1 MIGGAER
8 GYPQLAQAQGDVREV
23 YRGGFVGQLVSGAV
37 WLLAA
42 AAGTWLSA
50 GAAVIVLW
58 VGGVLIFPLTSW
70 CLRLSGRPAALP
82 GGHPMAALATQIA
95 FTVPPGMLVAVAL
108 AQYRPEWFLQ
118 LRPPGQP
125 GAPPAGPSKP
135 DVDQPRPDL
144 LRACA
149 NSDRARGV
157 ERGTGHQLV
166 AGQRMGHLVWCGPPR
181 ELPRTHIAGVDKRY
195 RRGSQQGQESTRSH
209 DHSLWCACSKEP
221 GLKDPEVRG
230 ESSPVT
236 RSTTAPY
243 LFRPRPQRDNRHRTD
258 TSAVRA
264 SPAAKRATSRLP
276 ATGRINVSRPSEC
289 VQMRRGVG
297 PQGVRR
303 TVSNDTAGCRI
314 GPRSGALPLQPQ
326 GLVIP
331 AGAVRRASV
340 EQAFQ

>member
-37 WLLAA
+37 RLLAA

-50 GAAVIVLW
+50 GAAVIVLR

-144 LRACA
+144 RW
-149 NSDRARGV
+149 SSGDRDGPGGIERRARHELV
-157 ERGTGHQLV
+157 TWQGTC
-166 AGQRMGHLVWCGPPR
+166 HLARRRPPGGLPGP
-181 ELPRTHIAGVDKRY
+181 HIPGVDRHRGGGGQDGRTGTRPHDPRLGEGSTDPGRRWMLGVRSNRLGLPSMLGAEPGDWLSSPRVRCRRSTAVTSGSAQSAARSWVSSGGR
-195 RRGSQQGQESTRSH
+195 RRG
-209 DHSLWCACSKEP
+209 
-221 GLKDPEVRG
+221 
-230 ESSPVT
+230 
-236 RSTTAPY
+236 
-243 LFRPRPQRDNRHRTD
+243 
-258 TSAVRA
+258 
-264 SPAAKRATSRLP
+264 
-276 ATGRINVSRPSEC
+276 RIPL
-289 VQMRRGVG
+289 
-297 PQGVRR
+297 RR
-303 TVSNDTAGCRI
+303 TGTPASCNARNTSWMVLSRWAAISATVHCRWW
-314 GPRSGALPLQPQ
+314 
-326 GLVIP
+326 
-331 AGAVRRASV
+331 
-340 EQAFQ
+340 

>member
-1 MIGGAER
+1 MWCLPVYPDHGVRLVDRVDLHALLTVGAHRDDVTRCEV
-8 GYPQLAQAQGDVREV
+8 LELGDDVPC
-23 YRGGFVGQLVSGAV
+23 
-37 WLLAA
+37 
-42 AAGTWLSA
+42 A
-50 GAAVIVLW
+50 GARQIVED
-58 VGGVLIFPLTSW
+58 V
-70 CLRLSGRPAALP
+70 
-82 GGHPMAALATQIA
+82 
-95 FTVPPGMLVAVAL
+95 VAV
-108 AQYRPEWFLQ
+108 
-118 LRPPGQP
+118 
-125 GAPPAGPSKP
+125 PAGPSEP
-135 DVDQPRPDL
+135 DLDQPRPDL
-144 LRACA
+144 LRACG

-157 ERGTGHQLV
+157 ERGAGHQLV

-243 LFRPRPQRDNRHRTD
+243 LFRPRPQRDNRQRTD

-276 ATGRINVSRPSEC
+276 VTGRINVSRPSEC

-297 PQGVRR
+297 PQGIHRSIDR
-303 TVSNDTAGCRI
+303 TEVGIAPPGTFSTTGQPAA
-314 GPRSGALPLQPQ
+314 RSL
-326 GLVIP
+326 
-331 AGAVRRASV
+331 
-340 EQAFQ
+340 